1 MSKKRNKKRNKK
13 RIRKPQPQELKLFE
27 HPFNEIDKDILK
39 EALIAQAKAD
49 EENFPVLLD
58 SLLNNLRTYYPPSII
73 AILATYGM
81 QSVSDKGISSKAMV
95 TKIHQSHIEILQALT
110 LTIPYSEW
118 GSHPP
123 IPEVIQKII
132 DQTNELAEAF
142 RFRRFSILSEER
154 DEQQRPLLLLQERMR
169 GHTQIVRNWGYFS
182 AVVNISKELYSP
194 LDQDFSDHFGFS
206 ATDLIDVSKELI
218 SVLEKRVT
226 QRVNILQRILKS
238 RTKAKMVKNY
248 YVEFPNL
255 KDDPETFLAAI
266 PAGVTKKMLSY
277 LILGHTEISLYKLS
291 IVDVDEISKSTN
303 RAKSVV
309 ENILNKLS
317 RYPSDLEA
325 TQIERFFLDNPIW
338 TAPGIRFSDR
348 FFFPAPQIVF
358 SNIHPIMNLLM
369 DEAKIKTKLERRRA
383 VFLETKVK
391 EIVKKALPRIKLTAS
406 AKWELDGNVYETDL
420 LGMIDRVVLIVES
433 KSASLTPQGLR
444 GAPDRV
450 RRHVRDLIVEP
461 ARQSQRLEKV
471 IMQAKEKKPA
481 SLDIMSSLELNPDDI
496 DTVIRISV
504 TLDDFSTLCSA
515 EKELKEAGWVDQ
527 DLQLP
532 TTLNIADFEV
542 IADILDE
549 PAHFLHYFAERER
562 IQKTTHI
569 LGDELD
575 YLGLYLKTGFN
586 ISPLENSDV
595 SLIATGLSKP
605 IDHYY
610 NSKDAGVI
618 TEKPRP
624 KIHPQLAKIIR
635 MVRERNATAWTTMS
649 LDLLR
654 MGNIDEQKILFSK
667 LEALRTSVR
676 KNYQNPEHLSSL
688 IISPPDHREAC
699 VLFYVYPDA
708 LSSDRRNVVA
718 QLSVEACARG
728 NWKRCTFIGKKI
740 EEWDTPYR
748 FAGLYQP

>member
-13 RIRKPQPQELKLFE
+13 RIRKPQSQELRLFE

-39 EALIAQAKAD
+39 EALIARAKAD

-58 SLLNNLRTYYPPSII
+58 SLLDNLRTYYPPSII

-81 QSVSDKGISSKAMV
+81 QFVGDKGISSKEMV
-95 TKIHQSHIEILQALT
+95 TKIHQFHTEMLQALT

-123 IPEVIQKII
+123 LPEVIQEII
-132 DQTNELAEAF
+132 DKTGELAEAF
-142 RFRRFSILSEER
+142 RFRRFSVLSEER
-154 DEQQRPLLLLQERMR
+154 DEQQRTLLLLQERMR
-169 GHTQIVRNWGYFS
+169 GHTQVVRNWGYFS

-194 LDQDFSDHFGFS
+194 LDQDFLDHFGFS

-226 QRVNILQRILKS
+226 QRFNILQRIFKS
-238 RTKAKMVKNY
+238 RTTAQMVRNY
-248 YVEFPNL
+248 YAAFPNL
-255 KDDPETFLAAI
+255 KDDPEKFLASI
-266 PAGVTKKMLSY
+266 PVGVTKKMVSY
-277 LILGHTEISLYKLS
+277 LILGHTDISLDELS
-291 IVDVDEISKSTN
+291 IVDIDEISKSTN
-303 RAKSVV
+303 RAKPMV
-309 ENILNKLS
+309 ENILKKLS
-317 RYPSDLEA
+317 RSPGDLDA
-325 TQIERFFLDNPIW
+325 MQIEKFFLDNPTW
-338 TAPGIRFSDR
+338 TAPSISFSDQ

-369 DEAKIKTKLERRRA
+369 DEARIKTKLEKRRA
-383 VFLETKVK
+383 VFLEAKVK
-391 EIVKKALPRIKLTAS
+391 EIVKKALPRIKLTTS
-406 AKWELDGNVYETDL
+406 AKWELDGKVYETDL
-420 LGMIDRVVLIVES
+420 LGAIDRVVLIVES
-433 KSASLTPQGLR
+433 KSASLTSQGLR

-461 ARQSQRLEKV
+461 ARQSQRLEQV
-471 IMQAKEKKPA
+471 IMQAKEKDTA
-481 SLDIMSSLELNPDDI
+481 SLNIMSSLGLNPDDI

-515 EKELKEAGWVDQ
+515 EKELKEAGWVDPN
-527 DLQLP
+527 LRLA

-549 PAHFLHYFAERER
+549 PAYFLHYFAERER

-586 ISPLENSDV
+586 ISSLENSDI

-618 TEKPRP
+618 TKKPRP
-624 KIHPQLAKIIR
+624 KIHPQLTEIIR
-635 MVRERNATAWTTMS
+635 MVRERKATAWTTMS

-667 LEALRTSVR
+667 LEALRTSVL
-676 KNYQNPEHLSSL
+676 KNYQNPEHLSTL
-688 IISPPDHREAC
+688 IISPPAHREAC
-699 VLFYVYPDA
+699 VLFYVYPEA
-708 LSSDRRNVVA
+708 LSSNRRDVVT
-718 QLSVEACARG
+718 QLSVDACARG
-728 NWKRCTFIGKKI
+728 NWKRCTFIGKKV
-740 EEWDTPYR
+740 EEWGAPYR
-748 FAGLYQP
+748 FSGLYQP